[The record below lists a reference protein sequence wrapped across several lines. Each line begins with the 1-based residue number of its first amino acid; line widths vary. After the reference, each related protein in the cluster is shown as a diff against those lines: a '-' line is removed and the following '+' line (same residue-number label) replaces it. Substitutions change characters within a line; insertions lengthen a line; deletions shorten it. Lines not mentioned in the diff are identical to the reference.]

1 MVPTLVRVG
10 STLKGLIEDKLDKE
24 GSKINLTLY
33 MSKATLD
40 AIGLVGENYI
50 TIYFDSCRTLRYTFQ
65 N

>member
-10 STLKGLIEDKLDKE
+10 STLKGLIEDIVDKE
-24 GSKINLTLY
+24 DSKINLTPY

-50 TIYFDSCRTLRYTFQ
+50 TVYFVSCRTLRFTFL